1 VSGEVLTIIT
11 GLAWLFFAASALA
24 SYRLG
29 WSQLV
34 RMALVWIAIFL
45 GLLLVVEAVAA
56 PPGLSPSLAY
66 FT

>member
-1 VSGEVLTIIT
+1 MSGEVLTIIT

-29 WSQLV
+29 WSQLA

-56 PPGLSPSLAY
+56 PPGRSSALAY
-66 FT
+66 LT

>member
-1 VSGEVLTIIT
+1 MSGEVLTIIT

-24 SYRLG
+24 SYRFG
-29 WSQLV
+29 WSQLA

-56 PPGLSPSLAY
+56 PPGRSSALAY
-66 FT
+66 LT